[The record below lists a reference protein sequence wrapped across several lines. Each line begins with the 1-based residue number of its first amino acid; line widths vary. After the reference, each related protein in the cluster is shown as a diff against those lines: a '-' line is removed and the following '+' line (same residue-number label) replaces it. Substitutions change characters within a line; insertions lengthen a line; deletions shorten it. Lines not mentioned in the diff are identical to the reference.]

1 MAANFPNSPNTNDT
15 FTSNG
20 VTFTWDGEAWKQ
32 PASPGVKGL
41 KGQKGE
47 VGQKGQ
53 KGDGGDKGQKG
64 EIGESGNPG
73 GDGTDGDKGQ
83 KGDAGSDGNDGSD
96 GTSVKGDK
104 GEKGTDGDSI
114 KGVKG
119 DSVKGQKGESGDS
132 IKGQK
137 GELGQKGQKGD
148 SIKGQKGEAGA
159 DGNDGTGIKGNK
171 GEEGNFGGVSFDY
184 TYRTVTTD
192 SDPGGG
198 NLRLNNTNFSSATFL
213 YIDDVD
219 NDASNIESYIRTIDD
234 STSTLKG
241 HFRISN
247 KANYEDYAIFTIN
260 GTSTE
265 ATGYHK
271 IPCSYLSGDT
281 SLPNDTRVIITFART
296 GDMGEKGQKGEP
308 STVKGQK
315 GEAGADGNDGSDGT
329 SVKGD
334 KGQKGDSIKGQKGE
348 PGADGNDGSDGT
360 SVKGNKG
367 DKGQKGDSIKGQK
380 GEAGADGNDG
390 SDGTSVKGQKGDSI
404 KGQKGDKGQKGEAG
418 ADGTDG
424 SDGTTGTQGDKA
436 GLRYN
441 YGGTAAI
448 NTTNPGSGK
457 LQLNTSA
464 GFIKLD
470 YETADGTDV
479 HEFVEK
485 WDDSNSTVKGY
496 IFITSNTNDSS
507 QYYIVQL
514 TGITDYSGGSGG
526 AFLQLNFSNPEG
538 TAPSTTNAELVVN
551 FSRTGDKGETGADN
565 STKGQKG
572 EPGADNSTKG
582 QKGDTGSANTTQ
594 ANTVKVNTSTENEYH
609 NITFV
614 PKDTTNGSFQ
624 TLEID
629 STDQRLA
636 WNPSSN
642 TLNSFET
649 QSYYFRTWAGSL
661 GNSGQ
666 VLTTGGSGAGWS
678 WSDPSD
684 LTGYITVANQ
694 SDNRLITATGTTD
707 SLNGETNLTFDGST
721 LAVTG
726 ALTANYSVTNSLSG
740 SISLG
745 TSHIGKLLFFT
756 GTSTITIPNNV
767 FTDGQVIAIYNN
779 SSSSLTLTPGSSVVL
794 RWAGTSLTGSRTI
807 NTRALVNIICV
818 SGTSPDEFILS
829 GTGIT

>member
-32 PASPGVKGL
+32 PASPGVKGS

-64 EIGESGNPG
+64 EIGLSGNPG

-83 KGDAGSDGNDGSD
+83 KGDTGADGNDGSD

-104 GEKGTDGDSI
+104 GQKGVDGDSI

-119 DSVKGQKGESGDS
+119 DSVKGQKGES
-132 IKGQK
+132 
-137 GELGQKGQKGD
+137 GD

-171 GEEGNFGGVSFDY
+171 GEEGNFGGATFYY
-184 TYRTVTTD
+184 TFESNT
-192 SDPGGG
+192 SNAQPGAGD
-198 NLRLNNTNFSSATFL
+198 LRLDNSTQNAATGI

-219 NDASNIESYIRTIDD
+219 SNGSNIASFLQTIDD
-234 STSTLKG
+234 STSTIKG
-241 HFRISN
+241 HVKISN
-247 KANYEDYAIFTIN
+247 KLDPSQFIIFTISSLSDN
-260 GTSTE
+260 
-265 ATGYHK
+265 TGYFD
-271 IPCSYLSGDT
+271 ITVSPVDSSETNPFSANED
-281 SLPNDTRVIITFART
+281 IIVTFART

-329 SVKGD
+329 G
-334 KGQKGDSIKGQKGE
+334 
-348 PGADGNDGSDGT
+348 
-360 SVKGNKG
+360 
-367 DKGQKGDSIKGQK
+367 
-380 GEAGADGNDG
+380 
-390 SDGTSVKGQKGDSI
+390 
-404 KGQKGDKGQKGEAG
+404 
-418 ADGTDG
+418 
-424 SDGTTGTQGDKA
+424 GTQGDKA
-436 GLRYN
+436 GIRYRF
-441 YGGTAAI
+441 
-448 NTTNPGSGK
+448 NTSNTVQNPGTGYILYNSSTLSSVSRVVISRYPREGNTIDLK
-457 LQLNTSA
+457 DFLTSFDNTNNDSTSIDASLVIKSNVNSDTTYTTFQITRVELASDQSHVRCHVDTSA
-464 GFIKLD
+464 TSGSIPSSNEELVINLSKAGNKGQKGD
-470 YETADGTDV
+470 DGADGT
-479 HEFVEK
+479 
-485 WDDSNSTVKGY
+485 SVKGEKGQKGVDGDDG
-496 IFITSNTNDSS
+496 TS
-507 QYYIVQL
+507 V
-514 TGITDYSGGSGG
+514 
-526 AFLQLNFSNPEG
+526 
-538 TAPSTTNAELVVN
+538 
-551 FSRTGDKGETGADN
+551 
-565 STKGQKG
+565 KGQKG

-594 ANTVKVNTSTENEYH
+594 ANAVKVNTSTENEYH

-614 PKDTTNGSFQ
+614 PKNTTNGSFQ

-636 WNPSSN
+636 WNPFTN
-642 TLNSFET
+642 TLNSYET

-678 WSDPSD
+678 WTNPSD
-684 LTGYITVANQ
+684 LSGYITVANQ
-694 SDNRLITATGTTD
+694 ADNRLITATGTTD

-756 GTSTITIPNNV
+756 GSSTITIPNNV

-779 SSSSLTLTPGSSVVL
+779 STSSLTLTPGSSVVL

>member
-329 SVKGD
+329 SVKG
-334 KGQKGDSIKGQKGE
+334 
-348 PGADGNDGSDGT
+348 
-360 SVKGNKG
+360 
-367 DKGQKGDSIKGQK
+367 
-380 GEAGADGNDG
+380 
-390 SDGTSVKGQKGDSI
+390 QKGDSI

-678 WSDPSD
+678 WSNPSD
-684 LTGYITVANQ
+684 LSGYITVANQ